1 MKMSLEDIRKSN
13 KKQECLELIKIK
25 RQETFINN
33 NRNFIQNMDRRK
45 VKVGLWPKKIELGN
59 KEKK

>member
-1 MKMSLEDIRKSN
+1 
-13 KKQECLELIKIK
+13 LELIKIK